1 MKRII
6 LIFSAALTLITV
18 GCVKTDITEKTEQY
32 VSEIRINFET
42 DTRVSTAHSSSGLKF
57 AWEDGDV
64 IEIWEDLNTE
74 AMRKLFTYD
83 AATQTFKPQSNDDK
97 LEIGKKYFV
106 VNTSGW
112 YFIDVTDGKSSIPM
126 TLKGGT
132 GINNVPMISD
142 VFEATA
148 ENTIAT
154 MHHIVGIVEIPV
166 KASADG
172 KQLQRVGLDSK
183 AANQALRGDFNITPE
198 APYTLTSTYGY
209 FDNYNQNASDSPID
223 LSTSEVKSMFVPA
236 FPGTYSTID
245 VKYQLVGES
254 EKTIKTGHQLVV
266 ERGKITKISEMTLE

>member
-6 LIFSAALTLITV
+6 LIFSAALTLITA

-42 DTRVSTAHSSSGLKF
+42 DTRVSTAHSSGGLKF

-64 IEIWEDLNTE
+64 IEIWEDLNTS
-74 AMRKLFTYD
+74 ASRKLFKYD
-83 AATQTFKPQSNDDK
+83 ATTQAFKPNTDSDK
-97 LEIGKKYFV
+97 LEIGKKYFA
-106 VNTSGW
+106 VNASNSYW
-112 YFIDVTDGKSSIPM
+112 IDATDGKSSIPM
-126 TLKGGT
+126 TLKGGL
-132 GINNVPMISD
+132 GINMVPIISD
-142 VFEATA
+142 VFEASA
-148 ENTIAT
+148 ENTMAT
-154 MHHIVGIVEIPV
+154 MHHIVGVVEIPV
-166 KASADG
+166 KASANG
-172 KQLQRVGLDSK
+172 KQLQRVGLNSQT
-183 AANQALRGDFNITPE
+183 ANQTLRGEFTITPE

-209 FDNYNQNASDSPID
+209 FDSYNQSVSDSPID
-223 LSTSEVKSMFVPA
+223 LSTSEAKSIFVPA

>member
-6 LIFSAALTLITV
+6 LIFSAALTLITA
-18 GCVKTDITEKTEQY
+18 GCIKTDITEDTEQY

-42 DTRVSTAHSSSGLKF
+42 DTRVSTAHSSAGLKF

-64 IEIWEDLNTE
+64 IEIWEDLNTS
-74 AMRKLFTYD
+74 ASRKLFKYD
-83 AATQTFKPQSNDDK
+83 ATTQAFKPNTDSDK
-97 LEIGKKYFV
+97 LEIGKKYFA
-106 VNTSGW
+106 VNASNSYW
-112 YFIDVTDGKSSIPM
+112 IDATDGKSSIPM
-126 TLKGGT
+126 TLKGGL
-132 GINNVPMISD
+132 GINIVPIISD
-142 VFEATA
+142 VFEASA
-148 ENTIAT
+148 ENTMAT
-154 MHHIVGIVEIPV
+154 MHHIVGVVEIPV

-172 KQLQRVGLDSK
+172 KQLQRVGLGSE
-183 AANQALRGDFNITPE
+183 AANLVLRGEFTITPE

-209 FDNYNQNASDSPID
+209 FDSYNQSASDSPID
-223 LSTSEVKSMFVPA
+223 LSTSEAKSIFVPA